1 VEAVAVEAG
10 GGEGGTAAD
19 SSAVVYFV
27 NSIKNPV
34 KVLLG
39 R

>member
-1 VEAVAVEAG
+1 VAVEAG

-27 NSIKNPV
+27 HSACNSV
-34 KVLLG
+34 KVSLG